1 MLRPNPLRGLRLSA
15 ICYMTLLRATQNNG
29 GTKDE
34 YRCVGKEYSEVS

>member
-1 MLRPNPLRGLRLSA
+1 MKFPENIAGNWSYTP
-15 ICYMTLLRATQNNG
+15 LLRATQNNG